1 MFCQHHI
8 NNIELQSHKE
18 RLYRNGKREKNNSSG
33 GEGFPP
39 FQSIVCFQMVDR
51 EWPLLD
57 SRETQKI
64 KKKNLMNYCKAY
76 LQTIWVFSW
85 NDTMKNLNIIQIL

>member
-1 MFCQHHI
+1 MWLFGEMFCQHHI
-8 NNIELQSHKE
+8 NNIELHKE

-57 SRETQKI
+57 SRETKNQKE
-64 KKKNLMNYCKAY
+64 K
-76 LQTIWVFSW
+76 S
-85 NDTMKNLNIIQIL
+85 DEIL